1 MEWGGINHHQRT
13 ALYRVDSDLTGIRG
27 RDEILRPLVI
37 PALQAIGPNAVLMDN
52 NAPCHRLRVT
62 NNFTRA
68 KNIRRLVC
76 PAILPDMNPI
86 EHVWGVLGRCVR
98 ENQPPAADRDAIFQQ
113 LQQDGNRHP
122 RQTSEGSSGR

>member
-1 MEWGGINHHQRT
+1 MELGGINHHQRT
-13 ALYRVDSDLTGIRG
+13 ALYRVDGNLTGVRG

-37 PALQAIGPNAVLMDN
+37 PALQAIGPYELSMDD
-52 NAPCHRLRVT
+52 NAPCHRPRVT
-62 NNFTRA
+62 INFTLA
-68 KNIRRLVC
+68 KNVIRMVC
-76 PAILPDMNPI
+76 PAIQSDMNPI

-122 RQTSEGSSGR
+122 RQTSEGSSG